1 MLIFAKDIRKR
12 DHLHAREEFDPKLR
26 EYMEYQRKLFPYTI
40 IRGGLDFAYKEL
52 DDILRFV
59 DNDHKPPP
67 DVSRQDFPAD
77 VGQWFSNRFPW
88 TSAFMSMED
97 MHGLMVRLIGAM
109 DSFRTLEV
117 LTAWHLAVLYDT
129 THNIIEIYNTAL
141 KDGNEVSRDIHLS
154 SGVPVLFEDFIN
166 NHWPHLEFMLLSK
179 PDYPHA
185 KLLER
190 NFLIEDYVKTQ
201 IADGLHPLEVLKM
214 ADEKFNFNRG
224 TLELLRR
231 DEITPELA
239 DFTEIK
245 IEDDPFDSLYLAKNS
260 NELSSID
267 SDYERNFK
275 DTGSSLSQL
284 K

>member
-12 DHLHAREEFDPKLR
+12 DHVHAREEFDPKLR

-52 DDILRFV
+52 DDILRYV

-77 VGQWFSNRFPW
+77 VSQWFNQRFPW
-88 TSAFMSMED
+88 TAAFMSMED

-109 DSFRTLEV
+109 DSFRTLEK
-117 LTAWHLAVLYDT
+117 LTAWHLALLYDT
-129 THNIIEIYNTAL
+129 THNIVEIYNRAL
-141 KDGNEVSRDIHLS
+141 QDGLEISRDIHLS
-154 SGVPVLFEDFIN
+154 AGVPVAFEDFIN

-179 PDYPHA
+179 PDYSHT

-190 NFLIEDYVKTQ
+190 NFVIEDFVKAQ
-201 IADGLHPLEVLKM
+201 MADGLHPLEVLKM
-214 ADEKFNFNRG
+214 ADEKFHLHRG

-239 DFTEIK
+239 ELELVK
-245 IEDDPFDSLYLAKNS
+245 IENDPFDALYLPKNG

-267 SDYERNFK
+267 SDYERNFG
-275 DTGSSLSQL
+275 DAGSFLSQSN
-284 K
+284 

>member
-12 DHLHAREEFDPKLR
+12 DHVHAREEFDPALR
-26 EYMEYQRKLFPYTI
+26 SYMDYQRKLFPYTI

-52 DDILRFV
+52 DDILRYV
-59 DNDHKPPP
+59 DNDHEAPA

-77 VGQWFSNRFPW
+77 VPQWFSSRFPW
-88 TSAFMSMED
+88 TSAFMTMED

-109 DSFRTLEV
+109 DSFRTLEQ

-129 THNIIEIYNTAL
+129 THNIIEIYNAAL
-141 KDGNEVSRDIHLS
+141 KDKLDVSRDIHLS
-154 SGVPVLFEDFIN
+154 SGVPVAFEDFIN

-179 PDYPHA
+179 PDFPHA

-190 NFLIEDYVKTQ
+190 NFLIEDFVKAQ

-214 ADEKFNFNRG
+214 ANEKFHFHRG

-239 DFTEIK
+239 DLEILK
-245 IEDDPFDSLYLAKNS
+245 LEDDPFGSLYISKIEGEMSA
-260 NELSSID
+260 ID
-267 SDYERNFK
+267 SDYEKNFR
-275 DTGSSLSQL
+275 DTGELPHL
-284 K
+284 AN